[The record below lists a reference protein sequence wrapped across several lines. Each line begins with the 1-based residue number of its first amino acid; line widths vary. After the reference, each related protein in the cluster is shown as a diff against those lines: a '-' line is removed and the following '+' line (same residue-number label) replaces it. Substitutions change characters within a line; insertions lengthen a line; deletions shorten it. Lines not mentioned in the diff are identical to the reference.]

1 MHKISVLALV
11 GFILTACTLNKPCP
25 DANFERLGQADQVVI
40 TDNHSNV
47 LRTTWNRFEIT
58 EIKTF
63 AEVHQSGWE
72 VSVFGVPVARVYANF
87 YKGEKYIGGFGV
99 GRNFLSS
106 QGCGGFQSRNLS
118 NDDRGFIM
126 KLLAITDPYEEEK

>member
-1 MHKISVLALV
+1 MQLTALLLIS
-11 GFILTACTLNKPCP
+11 FILSACALNRPCL

-47 LRTTWNRFEIT
+47 LRTTWNKFEIA
-58 EIKTF
+58 EIRSF

-72 VSVFGVPVARVYANF
+72 VPVFGVPVARVYANF
-87 YKGEKYIGGFGV
+87 YKGEEYLGGFGV
-99 GRNFLSS
+99 GSNFLSS

-118 NDDRGFIM
+118 SDDRDIIM
-126 KLLAITDPYEEEK
+126 KLLAVKDPYEKGR